1 MEYYIPFVDRES
13 QWKLEG
19 VKESWSLGVRENQK
33 ESEGVNK
40 SRNQRVREPSL
51 TIASIDFS
59 HV

>member
-1 MEYYIPFVDRES
+1 MGVKES

-19 VKESWSLGVRENQK
+19 VKDSWGLGVRENQK

-40 SRNQRVREPSL
+40 LRNQRVREPSL

>member
-1 MEYYIPFVDRES
+1 MGVKES

-19 VKESWSLGVRENQK
+19 VKESWGHGVRENQK
-33 ESEGVNK
+33 ESEGVNR